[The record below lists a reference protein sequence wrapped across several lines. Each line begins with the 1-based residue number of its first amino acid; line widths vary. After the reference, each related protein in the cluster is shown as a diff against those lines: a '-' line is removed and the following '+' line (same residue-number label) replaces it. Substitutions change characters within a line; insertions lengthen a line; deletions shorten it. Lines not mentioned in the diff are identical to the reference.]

1 MPTLVKW
8 KYVELLAEQIAAH
21 PDLSDADLAALLS
34 APTSAGQ
41 AVGAI
46 DAAVARDLIGW
57 QETAALQDAA
67 DNGSGMARL
76 AARYWLAAAGS
87 LDMEDGADGRD
98 LLDTLMAQGLLSEAT
113 RTAILAAATVDVPG
127 PSIAQ
132 DWGLGECLPVFVGQV
147 REYGGLTEE
156 ETKAQLAALMLVPWL
171 APRTGL
177 SAAEVLALE
186 EYQTFRD
193 GVVVRCSEIADAA
206 AADAVAAEVLTMLK
220 ERDS

>member
-1 MPTLVKW
+1 MPTIVKW
-8 KYVELLAEQIAAH
+8 RYVSLLAEQIAAH
-21 PDLSDADLAALLS
+21 PDLSDAELAALLS

-76 AARYWLAAAGS
+76 AARYWLAAAGP
-87 LDMEDGADGRD
+87 LDMADGADGRD
-98 LLDTLMAQGLLSEAT
+98 LLDTLVAQGLLSEAT
-113 RTAILAAATVDVPG
+113 RTVILAAATVDVPG

-147 REYGGLTEE
+147 REYAGLTEE
-156 ETKAQLAALMLVPWL
+156 ETKAQLAALLYASWL
-171 APRTGL
+171 RPRKTL
-177 SAAEVLALE
+177 AAAEIAALE
-186 EYQTFRD
+186 VYQEFRAS
-193 GVVVRCSEIADAA
+193 VVLPYTELATDA
-206 AADAVAAEVLTMLK
+206 AADAVMADVLAMIQK
-220 ERDS
+220 ED